1 MNFYQVGSKK
11 FINKFLAFAESKR
24 SGEPLTFNLFEE
36 TFDRADWSREPEA
49 PWEELLNIRARQIA
63 ALNRPIVL
71 GFSGGTDSLTMYN
84 VFVRNNIKISALFIK
99 IKKHSKKEAILYK
112 DVIPFVERERQI
124 HKFDVMYVDESV
136 ELLNTI
142 YSTPEWLLSDQPAR
156 VQFSVATGCQGIEDL
171 PGYPSLLDSNFIYIL
186 GFEKPRIKVVNGQFY
201 SYQQDNTFIGG
212 GDPRNDY
219 FYISPDL
226 PELHIKQSYML
237 ARFII
242 NEASRTGR
250 PLEYYNSIHNA
261 VEFDY
266 QRYSLIGCGR
276 HGDLANSDKQKIL
289 NRSSKLLVPDNDINR
304 YIYCGRSDQA
314 LKVGVLDNKSYA
326 ENYFKGIMSLKT
338 DSVFKELFASEENYY
353 SVRDIDT
360 KYYKLQITPYINQG
374 DVVGFQPG

>member
-1 MNFYQVGSKK
+1 MNFYRVGNKK
-11 FINKFLAFAESKR
+11 FLNKFLAFAESKK
-24 SGEPLTFNLFEE
+24 SGDPLTFNLFEE
-36 TFDRADWSREPEA
+36 AFDRADWTQEPA
-49 PWEELLNIRARQIA
+49 IAWEELLDIRAMQIA

-84 VFVRNNIKISALFIK
+84 VFKRNNIKISALFIR
-99 IKKHSKKEAILYK
+99 IKTDSKKEEMLYK

-142 YSTPEWLLSDQPAR
+142 YSTSEWLLNDLPAR
-156 VQFSVATGCQGIEDL
+156 VQFTVATGSNYIEEL
-171 PGYPSLLDSNFIYIL
+171 PNYPSSLDTNFIFVL
-186 GFEKPRIKVVNGQFY
+186 GLEKPRIKIVNGQFY
-201 SYQQDNTFIGG
+201 SYQQDSAYIGKN
-212 GDPRNDY
+212 DPRHDY
-219 FYISPDL
+219 FYISPEL
-226 PELHIKQSYML
+226 PELHVKQSYML

-289 NRSSKLLVPDNDINR
+289 NRSSRLIVPDNDINR
-304 YIYCGRSDQA
+304 YIYYGRSDEA
-314 LKVGVLDNKSYA
+314 LKAGVLDNKSYA
-326 ENYFKGIMSLKT
+326 ANYFKGIMNLKT
-338 DSVFKELFASEENYY
+338 DSVFKELFTSEENYY
-353 SVRDIDT
+353 SVRDIST
-360 KYYKLQITPYINQG
+360 KHYKLQSTL
-374 DVVGFQPG
+374 